1 MGKRLISQPF
11 QICLTIDFSLREL
24 LNTFFVI
31 QKNVDN
37 LIYNIMEFTATT
49 IAGFLKGEI
58 EGNPDIKV
66 NTIAKIEEGIEGA
79 LSFLANPKYEHYIY
93 ETKSSVVLVNK
104 SFVPSGTIGATLIRV
119 ENSYEA
125 FASLLRLVDQ
135 ARPRKKGIHPTAI
148 IETSAKVGSDVFIGP
163 YTYIGENCIIGD
175 GCSIY
180 PHVYIGDNT
189 RLGNYCTLNPG
200 VKIYHDCLLGEG
212 CIIHAGSVIGSDGFG
227 FAPQSDNEF
236 MKIPQLGNV
245 VLEDHVEI
253 GANVTIDRATMG
265 STIIRKGVKLDNL
278 IQIGHNV
285 EVGENSVMAAQ
296 TGISGSTKVGKNCMF
311 GGQVG
316 LAGHIKIADGT
327 KIGAQG
333 GILGDVKEENT
344 VILGSPAIELKQY
357 LRSSVVFKKL
367 PEMKVKIDSL
377 EKEIESLKKK

>member
-1 MGKRLISQPF
+1 
-11 QICLTIDFSLREL
+11 
-24 LNTFFVI
+24 
-31 QKNVDN
+31 
-37 LIYNIMEFTATT
+37 MEFTAST

-66 NTIAKIEEGIEGA
+66 NAIAKIEEGHEGA
-79 LSFLANPKYEHYIY
+79 LSFLANPKYEHFIY

-104 SFVPSGTIGATLIRV
+104 SFVPAGSIGATLIRV
-119 ENSYEA
+119 DNSYEA

-148 IETSAKVGSDVFIGP
+148 IETSAKVGSDVFVGP
-163 YTYIGENCIIGD
+163 YAYIGENCVIGD

-189 RLGNYCTLNPG
+189 KLGNNCTLNPG

-212 CIIHAGSVIGSDGFG
+212 CIVHAGSVIGSDGFG
-227 FAPQSDNEF
+227 FAPQSDNEY

-253 GANVTIDRATMG
+253 GANVAIDRATMG

-285 EVGENSVMAAQ
+285 EVGENTVMAAQ
-296 TGISGSTKVGKNCMF
+296 TGISGSTKIGKNCMF

-316 LAGHIKIADGT
+316 LAGHLKIANGT

-357 LRSSVVFKKL
+357 LRSTVVFKKL

>member
-1 MGKRLISQPF
+1 
-11 QICLTIDFSLREL
+11 
-24 LNTFFVI
+24 
-31 QKNVDN
+31 
-37 LIYNIMEFTATT
+37 MEFTAAT
-49 IAGFLKGEI
+49 IAGFLNGEI

-66 NTIAKIEEGIEGA
+66 NTIAKIEEGQPGA
-79 LSFLANPKYEHYIY
+79 LSFLANPKYEHFIY
-93 ETKSSVVLVNK
+93 ETKSSIVLVNK
-104 SFVPSGTIGATLIRV
+104 SFVPSARIEATLIKV

-135 ARPRKKGIHPTAI
+135 ARPRKKGIHTTAI
-148 IETSAKVGSDVFIGP
+148 IEATAKVGSDVFIGP
-163 YTYIGENCIIGD
+163 YTYVGENCIIGD

-189 RLGNYCTLNPG
+189 KLGNNCTVNPG
-200 VKIYHDCLLGEG
+200 VKIYHDCILGEG
-212 CIIHAGSVIGSDGFG
+212 CIIHAGTVIGSDGFG
-227 FAPQSDNEF
+227 FAPQSESEF

-253 GANVTIDRATMG
+253 GANVAIDRATMG

-278 IQIGHNV
+278 IQIAHNV

-316 LAGHIKIADGT
+316 LAGHLKIANGT

-344 VILGSPAIELKQY
+344 AIIGSPAIEVKQF
-357 LRSSVVFKKL
+357 LRSSVIFKKL
-367 PEMKVKIDSL
+367 PEMKLKIDSL

>member
-1 MGKRLISQPF
+1 
-11 QICLTIDFSLREL
+11 
-24 LNTFFVI
+24 
-31 QKNVDN
+31 
-37 LIYNIMEFTATT
+37 MEFTATT
-49 IAGFLKGEI
+49 IAGFLNGVI
-58 EGNPDIKV
+58 EGDPDIKV
-66 NTIAKIEEGIEGA
+66 NTIAKIEEGQPGA

-93 ETKSSVVLVNK
+93 ETKSSIVLVNK
-104 SFVPSGTIGATLIRV
+104 SFVPSANIAATLIRV

-135 ARPRKKGIHPTAI
+135 ARPRKKGIHATAI
-148 IETSAKVGSDVFIGP
+148 IEATAKVGSDVFIGP
-163 YTYIGENCIIGD
+163 YTYVGENCIISD
-175 GCSIY
+175 GCAIY

-189 RLGNYCTLNPG
+189 KLGKNCTVNPG
-200 VKIYHDCLLGEG
+200 VKIYHDCIIGES
-212 CIIHAGSVIGSDGFG
+212 CIIHAGTVIGSDGFG
-227 FAPQSDNEF
+227 FAPQSESEF

-253 GANVTIDRATMG
+253 GANVAIDRATMG

-285 EVGENSVMAAQ
+285 EVGENTVMAGQ

-316 LAGHIKIADGT
+316 LAGHLKIANGT

-344 VILGSPAIELKQY
+344 AIIGSPAIEVKQF
-357 LRSSVVFKKL
+357 LRSSVIFKKL
-367 PEMKVKIDSL
+367 PEMKIKIDSL

>member
-1 MGKRLISQPF
+1 
-11 QICLTIDFSLREL
+11 
-24 LNTFFVI
+24 
-31 QKNVDN
+31 
-37 LIYNIMEFTATT
+37 MEFTATT
-49 IAGFLKGEI
+49 IAGFLNGVI

-66 NTIAKIEEGIEGA
+66 NTIAKIEEGQPGA

-93 ETKSSVVLVNK
+93 ETKSSIVLVNK
-104 SFVPSGTIGATLIRV
+104 SFVPSARIEATLIKV

-135 ARPRKKGIHPTAI
+135 ARPRKKGIHATAI
-148 IETSAKVGSDVFIGP
+148 IEATSKVGSDVFIGP
-163 YTYIGENCIIGD
+163 YTYVGENCIISD

-189 RLGNYCTLNPG
+189 KLGKNCTVNPG
-200 VKIYHDCLLGEG
+200 VKIYHDCIIGES
-212 CIIHAGSVIGSDGFG
+212 CIIHAGTVIGSDGFG
-227 FAPQSDNEF
+227 FAPQSESEF

-245 VLEDHVEI
+245 ILEDHVEI
-253 GANVTIDRATMG
+253 GANVAIDRATMG

-285 EVGENSVMAAQ
+285 EVGENTVMAGQ
-296 TGISGSTKVGKNCMF
+296 TGIAGSTKVGKNCMF

-316 LAGHIKIADGT
+316 LAGHLKIANGT

-344 VILGSPAIELKQY
+344 AIIGSPAIEVKQF
-357 LRSSVVFKKL
+357 LRSSVIFKKL
-367 PEMKVKIDSL
+367 PEMKIKIDSL

>member
-1 MGKRLISQPF
+1 
-11 QICLTIDFSLREL
+11 
-24 LNTFFVI
+24 
-31 QKNVDN
+31 
-37 LIYNIMEFTATT
+37 MEFTAAT
-49 IAGFLKGEI
+49 IAGFLNGEI

-66 NTIAKIEEGIEGA
+66 NTIAKIEEGQTGA

-93 ETKSSVVLVNK
+93 ETKSSIVLVNK
-104 SFVPSGTIGATLIRV
+104 NFVPSSKINATLIKV

-135 ARPRKKGIHPTAI
+135 ARPRKKGIHATAV
-148 IETSAKVGSDVFIGP
+148 IETSAKIGTDVYIGACA
-163 YTYIGENCIIGD
+163 YIGENCVIGD

-180 PHVYIGDNT
+180 PQVYIGDNT
-189 RLGNYCTLNPG
+189 TVGKNCTLNPG
-200 VKIYHDCLLGEG
+200 VKIYHDCILGEG

-227 FAPQSDNEF
+227 FAPQSDNEY

-245 VLEDHVEI
+245 ILEDNVEI

-285 EVGENSVMAAQ
+285 EIGENSVMAAQ

-316 LAGHIKIADGT
+316 LAGHLKIANGT

-344 VILGSPAIELKQY
+344 AIIGSPAIEIRQFMK
-357 LRSSVVFKKL
+357 SSVIFKKL